1 MIWKFF
7 VRKTILQMSEIMKS
21 YNKIR
26 EINIYDISLVRIFFS
41 ALSMSI
47 SNTLKLIVIRIS
59 KHSRTLICKIINVDP
74 YIMVKVERLYNQDI

>member
-1 MIWKFF
+1 
-7 VRKTILQMSEIMKS
+7 MSEIMKS